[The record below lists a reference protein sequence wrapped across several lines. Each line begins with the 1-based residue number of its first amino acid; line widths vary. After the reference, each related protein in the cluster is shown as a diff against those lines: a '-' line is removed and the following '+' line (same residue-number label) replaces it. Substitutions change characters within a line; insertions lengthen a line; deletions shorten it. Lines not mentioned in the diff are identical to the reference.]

1 MRLKSYELPR
11 FINWN
16 VVLCVSH
23 NMASKNCQLVTLIC
37 IMYRLCVFYVLV
49 FQLMF
54 LSSFGVNSLVIIS
67 FYTIVRYIVNCLA
80 FSLTL

>member
-1 MRLKSYELPR
+1 MKLKSYELPR

-37 IMYRLCVFYVLV
+37 IMSIYVPFMCILCA
-49 FQLMF
+49 
-54 LSSFGVNSLVIIS
+54 GIS
-67 FYTIVRYIVNCLA
+67 ANV
-80 FSLTL
+80 SK

>member
-37 IMYRLCVFYVLV
+37 IMSMYVLCMCILCVGISADV
-49 FQLMF
+49 FK
-54 LSSFGVNSLVIIS
+54 
-67 FYTIVRYIVNCLA
+67 
-80 FSLTL
+80 

>member
-1 MRLKSYELPR
+1 MSKMRLKSYELPR

-37 IMYRLCVFYVLV
+37 IMSMYVLCMCILCVGISADV
-49 FQLMF
+49 FK
-54 LSSFGVNSLVIIS
+54 
-67 FYTIVRYIVNCLA
+67 
-80 FSLTL
+80 